1 MVFKWGKGKNTKR
14 LVKVL
19 YIQKG
24 RDVKGEHF
32 YPEVKMDDWIHAR
45 NNFPL
50 LLKLNSTSRRVF
62 RLQKKKKMT
71 SATLL
76 FDSFPRDVIS
86 KFSV

>member
-1 MVFKWGKGKNTKR
+1 M
-14 LVKVL
+14 L
-19 YIQKG
+19 YIQRG

-50 LLKLNSTSRRVF
+50 LLKLNSTSRGAF
-62 RLQKKKKMT
+62 RLLKKKKT
-71 SATLL
+71 SVTLH

-86 KFSV
+86 KFSE